1 MLNSSTWS
9 AWLDAGSI
17 DDYYD
22 TTAFVSAIE
31 KRQGFKIACLE
42 NIVQEEMD

>member
-1 MLNSSTWS
+1 MLVVTFISVGGIFFLLNAEFLGRGG

-22 TTAFVSAIE
+22 TT
-31 KRQGFKIACLE
+31 
-42 NIVQEEMD
+42 

>member
-1 MLNSSTWS
+1 MNKLNAEFLGRGG

-22 TTAFVSAIE
+22 TTSFVSAM
-31 KRQGFKIACLE
+31 KKGKVLKLL
-42 NIVQEEMD
+42 V